1 MFSRFLSRAPCLV
14 LMVFFWNLQAKATS
28 LRQPAPDALSSSGD
42 FTVSSFASSQTTWQ
56 GLLCLANPRP
66 CAHHGAVGQEG
77 FSRQGLQWTQLQL
90 LNDSPW
96 CEAAWVHC
104 LYKAQEWS
112 ENPPRPPVPARR
124 RARSVSSESNPCDGG
139 DHRDDD
145 DSFPGHVKAKHSRQ

>member
-96 CEAAWVHC
+96 CGGCMGALLVQSPGVERKSA
-104 LYKAQEWS
+104 
-112 ENPPRPPVPARR
+112 PPPCSCSSPCSKCVLGEQ
-124 RARSVSSESNPCDGG
+124 SVRWRGSQG
-139 DHRDDD
+139 R
-145 DSFPGHVKAKHSRQ
+145 